1 LTIAFYLENADLNFE
16 KARSVIRFG
25 GMDREGLK
33 DSSGNSKTILRT
45 IRTKNKTTWDMDLDY
60 T

>member
-1 LTIAFYLENADLNFE
+1 LENADLNFE